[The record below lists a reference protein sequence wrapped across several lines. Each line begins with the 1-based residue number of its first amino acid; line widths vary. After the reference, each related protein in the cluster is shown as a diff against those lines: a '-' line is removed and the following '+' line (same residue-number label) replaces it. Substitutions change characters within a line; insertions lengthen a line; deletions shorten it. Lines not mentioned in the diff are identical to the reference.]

1 MLAAGSDEELE
12 PVLRI
17 GRGDAYVTVIALV
30 PGTEEG
36 TRAMAAG
43 AVDYVLSTDIPRL
56 VPALRRAL
64 DDAEEHARRE
74 KAERE
79 LRSSEARYRELF
91 ESVPVGI
98 YRSTPEGR
106 IVEANRNLAE
116 MLGYE
121 DVESLL
127 AADAAE
133 LYAKPE
139 ERDRWK
145 AGLTSGGLIASELE
159 QRRRDGRMIW
169 VRDRARAVFD
179 DRGNI
184 RFFDGI
190 QEDITDWK
198 SVVHKVHF
206 QASLLKQVRNAV
218 VAMDAEDR
226 VTYWNPYA
234 ERLYGWSAEEALG
247 RPYQAI
253 LRSPGD
259 DETIAAFSARIASA
273 GYWEGEIEVVGRDG
287 TTIPTFVFAQQ
298 MIGED
303 GLAAGIV
310 SVAIDLTE
318 RKGREREI
326 AANLEALRKTD
337 EERRALLARLV
348 RAQEEERERLSG
360 DIHDGL
366 VHVMTAAALR
376 LATMRRSPEVDP
388 DALAK
393 VEESIQ
399 RAIGRLRHFISEL
412 HPRELDRDGL
422 GAALNSHLASIAV
435 DGGPRVTLEDG
446 LSTEPPPGTRLT
458 LYRAIQGTI
467 AEARRGRADSVA
479 IGLSEDDTCYRV
491 RLDIRGRYVRDESD
505 TTTAQLRALGERVE
519 LSGGIFEVSEG
530 AEGTLVDVSVRTDGR
545 AA

>member
-1 MLAAGSDEELE
+1 
-12 PVLRI
+12 
-17 GRGDAYVTVIALV
+17 
-30 PGTEEG
+30 
-36 TRAMAAG
+36 
-43 AVDYVLSTDIPRL
+43 
-56 VPALRRAL
+56 
-64 DDAEEHARRE
+64 
-74 KAERE
+74 
-79 LRSSEARYRELF
+79 
-91 ESVPVGI
+91 
-98 YRSTPEGR
+98 
-106 IVEANRNLAE
+106 
-116 MLGYE
+116 
-121 DVESLL
+121 
-127 AADAAE
+127 
-133 LYAKPE
+133 
-139 ERDRWK
+139 
-145 AGLTSGGLIASELE
+145 
-159 QRRRDGRMIW
+159 